1 MLHFSIC
8 FTCQLWGQCSS
19 NLPIAAKA
27 VCTNRISFTA
37 CTTVRSCKEKPP
49 TVEELP
55 AVWKDAKSLTSVVHR
70 FVQWCV
76 SLRACFLMTHVG
88 MLACWLQD
96 RMKIAKELGSGAFG
110 RIYQLAATCDGTKDH
125 FVSMKFMASQRTPPG
140 PPIYLKKSTHYT
152 DTPNI
157 HR

>member
-1 MLHFSIC
+1 
-8 FTCQLWGQCSS
+8 
-19 NLPIAAKA
+19 
-27 VCTNRISFTA
+27 
-37 CTTVRSCKEKPP
+37 
-49 TVEELP
+49 
-55 AVWKDAKSLTSVVHR
+55 
-70 FVQWCV
+70 
-76 SLRACFLMTHVG
+76 
-88 MLACWLQD
+88 
-96 RMKIAKELGSGAFG
+96 MKIVKELGSGAFG